1 MRKPLVAAVFALALA
16 GAGAAPAV
24 AAGAPAADPAD
35 RATRPAQAAP
45 ASVGKVAVADKD
57 TITSTVNDLVTS
69 ATATVGRITQ
79 PSAQAVNFAGTVS
92 LSNCSGSV
100 VRMPASAD
108 NDPALVMTNG
118 HCLESGF
125 PAAGQVIVDQAS
137 SRTFGLLNSA
147 GTRVATLRASKLS
160 YGTMTDTDV
169 ALYQLTSTYAQ
180 IKSSYGIDALTLN
193 DTHPTAGT
201 AISVVSGYWKRIY
214 SCNVDGFA
222 YRLKEGDWTWKDSV
236 RYTSA
241 CNTIGGTSGSPVV
254 DDATGKVVAVNNTG
268 NEDGERCTVNNP
280 CEVDASGN
288 VTVRQGINY
297 AQETYQ
303 IPACFGVGNKL
314 DLSRSGCVL
323 PKP

>member
-1 MRKPLVAAVFALALA
+1 MRKPLVAALSALVIT

-24 AAGAPAADPAD
+24 AAQDTAPAPTPGKSAPAAGTD
-35 RATRPAQAAP
+35 T
-45 ASVGKVAVADKD
+45 GTNNAVTD
-57 TITSTVNDLVTS
+57 VVTS
-69 ATATVGRITQ
+69 ATTLVGEVLAGPQ
-79 PSAQAVNFAGTVS
+79 VQAVNFAGTVS

-100 VRMPASAD
+100 VRMPASEAD
-108 NDPALVMTNG
+108 DPALVMTNG
-118 HCLESGF
+118 HCLSAGF
-125 PAAGQVIVDQAS
+125 PEPGEVVVDAAS

-147 GTRVATLRASKLS
+147 GTRVGTLRASKIA

-169 ALYQLTSTYAQ
+169 AIYQLTTTYAQ
-180 IKSSYGIDALTLN
+180 IKSSYGIDALTLS

-214 SCNVDGFA
+214 NCNVDGFA

-254 DDATGKVVAVNNTG
+254 DQSTGKVVAVNNTG

-280 CEVDASGN
+280 CEVDESGN

-303 IPACFGVGNKL
+303 IPACFGLDNKL

-323 PKP
+323 PRP